1 MTETKCKVYNADE
14 FRRLLYSI
22 YGAEV
27 YTDFSVDGLYIGRGE
42 NDTPVED
49 LQEKLAAAIG
59 VDEVTSIH
67 IDDSEPTGVWIAH
80 RDRDGDCRTLITVAS
95 TENNTSVTQLYQ
107 QDLMSCLIT
116 DIEKYRPDQA
126 VPVKVI
132 EAWLE
137 STGRYTYPPEETDEF
152 ELFGITY
159 DPKGSPFGTPAALM
173 KIWEPDDDVLERHNI
188 SYIEMPL

>member
-1 MTETKCKVYNADE
+1 MSHHPERTARNV
-14 FRRLLYSI
+14 R
-22 YGAEV
+22 
-27 YTDFSVDGLYIGRGE
+27 
-42 NDTPVED
+42 PVN
-49 LQEKLAAAIG
+49 QPP
-59 VDEVTSIH
+59 SF
-67 IDDSEPTGVWIAH
+67 
-80 RDRDGDCRTLITVAS
+80 C
-95 TENNTSVTQLYQ
+95 
-107 QDLMSCLIT
+107 
-116 DIEKYRPDQA
+116 KYRPDQA